1 MTDIIDRIENWNTVY
16 EEDAD
21 CDGSLYLAARDEILR
36 LREGWRGIET
46 CRSKSPVLVLDDY
59 WLMRIAHWDIVK
71 SEWVIDMPCVEDRR
85 QVVNPTHWQPLPDPP
100 QK

>member
-36 LREGWRGIET
+36 LREG
-46 CRSKSPVLVLDDY
+46 
-59 WLMRIAHWDIVK
+59 
-71 SEWVIDMPCVEDRR
+71 
-85 QVVNPTHWQPLPDPP
+85 
-100 QK
+100 

>member
-1 MTDIIDRIENWNTVY
+1 MSDIVDRLTNWNTVY

-36 LREGWRGIET
+36 LLDGWRGIDRDNDEHIPKDTELLLGWWGFGGKFET
-46 CRSKSPVLVLDDY
+46 CTDFYHCVKGGWYHGSAEY
-59 WLMRIAHWDIVK
+59 WR
-71 SEWVIDMPCVEDRR
+71 
-85 QVVNPTHWQPLPDPP
+85 PLPDPP